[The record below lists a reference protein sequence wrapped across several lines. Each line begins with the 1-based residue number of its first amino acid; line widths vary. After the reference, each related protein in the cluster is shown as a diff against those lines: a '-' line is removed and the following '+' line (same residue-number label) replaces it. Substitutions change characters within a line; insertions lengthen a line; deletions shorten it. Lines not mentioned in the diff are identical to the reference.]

1 MLARVAGGLTVL
13 AAAAFFVAFAFCGE
27 PSSEEE
33 SKPAGGE
40 APQVAEVSVDDVRV
54 PVAVARERVE
64 LMHSIYAATLEV
76 LHHRYFHDSRAT
88 VPARAME
95 DVFAEIARQSKVEAN
110 WISVNTRA
118 MSLSHEPKTEFE
130 KAAAKEIA
138 DGKEEFAQVEGGYY
152 RHAGAIPLA
161 SSCVNCHAGFFKA
174 PPKSPRFAAL
184 VISVPVKDEALAEA
198 PQTK

>member
-1 MLARVAGGLTVL
+1 MFAKVAASLSV
-13 AAAAFFVAFAFCGE
+13 AAAATFVVALAVSGE
-27 PSSEEE
+27 PS
-33 SKPAGGE
+33 GE
-40 APQVAEVSVDDVRV
+40 AEPKSDSGEASKAPAEVVRV

-64 LMHSIYAATLEV
+64 LMHRIYAATLEV

-95 DVFAEIARQSKVEAN
+95 DIFAEMARQSQAEAN

-138 DGKEEFAQVEGGYY
+138 DGKEEFERVEDGYY

-161 SSCVNCHAGFFKA
+161 SGCVNCHAGFFKA

-184 VISVPVKDEALAEA
+184 IISVPVKEEADGN
-198 PQTK
+198 PRGK